1 MGIVVIGA
9 VFVDIKGYPL
19 STYIP
24 GGRNAGRIEQVHGG
38 VSRNVAEDIA
48 NVELRPTFV
57 GLVDDTGMGQD
68 VINKLDNH
76 KVNTR
81 YIQKVPDGMGTWLA
95 IFDNDG
101 DVHAAISK
109 RPDTTPLTT
118 LLEEK
123 GDEIFKDCDAIAIEL
138 DLEKDTVKQ
147 VLRYARKYN
156 KKVFAAVSNMSI
168 AMERRDYLQQI
179 DCFVCN
185 QQEAGILLRRR
196 YNDYTHTTDF
206 TVLNPIE
213 GQEWAA
219 GDNIQVSLTV
229 KVPACRWHKKG
240 VPYLD
245 TFYSLHLTDG
255 NLELRNTEG
264 DTSIATCRSTEG
276 RANRRKYVCPKCG
289 KIHSFPDTAFCK
301 NCQDMFYIS
310 TVFGK
315 VLKGTSAEY
324 KGKKYPSFLFKKGR
338 PVPEFRRYLQIEKL
352 FIS

>member
-24 GGRNAGRIEQVHGG
+24 GGRNAGRMEQVHGG

-57 GLVDDTGMGQD
+57 SLVDDSGMGQD
-68 VINKLDNH
+68 VIDKLDNH

-109 RPDTTPLTT
+109 RPDTTPLTA

-123 GDEIFKDCDAIAIEL
+123 GDEIFRDCDSIAIEL
-138 DLEKDTVKQ
+138 DLEKETVKQ
-147 VLRYARKYN
+147 VLHYAKKYK

-168 AMERRDYLQQI
+168 AMERRAFLQEI

-185 QQEAGILLRRR
+185 QQEAGLLFSYEYDHMAPEEMCRTLAA
-196 YNDYTHTTDF
+196 NVHSANLPCMVVTMGG
-206 TVLNPIE
+206 E
-213 GQEWAA
+213 GAVYARSNGES
-219 GDNIQVSLTV
+219 GV
-229 KVPACRWHKKG
+229 VPAKK
-240 VPYLD
+240 VDVID
-245 TFYSLHLTDG
+245 TTGAGAAFFAGTVIGLTYG
-255 NLELRNTEG
+255 KTLPEACEIGSRLAASVICTAEN
-264 DTSIATCRSTEG
+264 
-276 RANRRKYVCPKCG
+276 VCPR
-289 KIHSFPDTAFCK
+289 FRPLE
-301 NCQDMFYIS
+301 
-310 TVFGK
+310 FG
-315 VLKGTSAEY
+315 LNI
-324 KGKKYPSFLFKKGR
+324 
-338 PVPEFRRYLQIEKL
+338 PVVD
-352 FIS
+352 

>member
-68 VINKLDNH
+68 VIDKLDNH

-185 QQEAGILLRRR
+185 QQEAGLLFSD
-196 YNDYTHTTDF
+196 DYEHLAPSQMAQ
-206 TVLNPIE
+206 VL
-213 GQEWAA
+213 A
-219 GDNIQVSLTV
+219 
-229 KVPACRWHKKG
+229 R
-240 VPYLD
+240 
-245 TFYSLHLTDG
+245 F
-255 NLELRNTEG
+255 
-264 DTSIATCRSTEG
+264 
-276 RANRRKYVCPKCG
+276 
-289 KIHSFPDTAFCK
+289 
-301 NCQDMFYIS
+301 
-310 TVFGK
+310 TVFGMQFLDFFDFLTNSVMMPIAAITICLLVSRVIGVEK
-315 VLKGTSAEY
+315 IEEEVTLE
-324 KGKKYPSFLFKKGR
+324 GKP
-338 PVPEFRRYLQIEKL
+338 FRRKRIFNFMIKYLCPIFAAIIL
-352 FIS
+352 ISSVANALGVISM